1 MNDNVR
7 TNQIASTLFDAVLKL
22 ALEPEEEEVPHG
34 GDAPVPPALER
45 RIRRR
50 LRLRALRDAV
60 RRHAK
65 TAAAVFVCV
74 LGVVAVFVLSQRA
87 AADVPVWTL
96 TSETDAYGQNLMIS
110 FETDKVPAKEGKIAP
125 LSAAEFLGGLEKTAS
140 YRTEAAYLEEYALGV
155 RYEQCLLT
163 AGGVTV
169 IPVSGRTVK
178 NIVIGGRSAVLVF
191 DRESAAILWQDGV
204 CSYLLTGPFTAD
216 DAMKTARLMTEK

>member
-22 ALEPEEEEVPHG
+22 ALEPEEEEVSHG

-50 LRLRALRDAV
+50 LRLCALRDAV

-65 TAAAVFVCV
+65 TAAAVLVCV
-74 LGVVAVFVLSQRA
+74 LGVAAAFVLSQRA

-110 FETDKVPAKEGKIAP
+110 FETDRTPAKEGIITP
-125 LSAAEFLGGLEKTAS
+125 LSAAAFLDGRERTAS

-191 DRESAAILWQDGV
+191 DRESAAILWQDGI